1 MQPQGHVQV
10 ITDMVDYG
18 MGPQEALDAPR
29 FCILDG
35 TSGGKVS
42 LEDGIPIATMAA
54 LARMG
59 HEVVPVSSSGRGI
72 FGKGQI
78 ILRDPKTGVL
88 TAGSD
93 PRGDGQALG
102 W

>member
-1 MQPQGHVQV
+1 M
-10 ITDMVDYG
+10 IDYG
-18 MGPQEALDAPR
+18 MGPQDALDAPR

-35 TSGGKVS
+35 TAGGKVS
-42 LEDGIPIATMAA
+42 LEEGIPVDTMAS

-59 HEVVPVSSSGRGI
+59 HDVVPVAGNNRI
-72 FGKGQI
+72 MFGKGQI
-78 ILRDPKTGVL
+78 IYRNPKTGAL